1 MQACGLHQQV
11 CSLQLSLGAAL
22 TFVSAFL
29 PSSFAMYAN
38 ALAFSNSI
46 EPVNNRNFRRTMIST
61 LAFATGAIVGWPFS
75 LAVAIPF
82 VFEEL
87 FLYGTDKVTSENKT
101 AWMVARWR
109 RMLTCAAVAAL
120 LFVSRELM
128 TSCVSDAAGC

>member
-1 MQACGLHQQV
+1 MYVLRAYLWSV
-11 CSLQLSLGAAL
+11 LM
-22 TFVSAFL
+22 FVLAFL

-38 ALAFSNSI
+38 AIAFAHSI
-46 EPVNNRNFRRTMIST
+46 EPASNSNFRRTMIST

-87 FLYGTDKVTSENKT
+87 FLYGTDKVMSENKT
-101 AWMVARWR
+101 AWRVARWK

-120 LFVSRELM
+120 LFVSGESMR
-128 TSCVSDAAGC
+128 SCIQLTLLD